1 MHLKT
6 RLIHHPGAVC
16 EHTGAVSPPI
26 YQVSTF
32 RQHGVNRHKG
42 FEYSRGENPTRQV
55 FEQYVADLE
64 GGTRGFA
71 FASGMAAISACFM
84 LLKAGDH
91 IVATEGL
98 YGGTFR
104 VLSRVFER
112 FNLRYS
118 FVDTNDIDAVNS
130 AFRDETRMVYVET
143 PSNPLMVI
151 TDIARI
157 SELAHSRK
165 ALVVVDNTFMSPY
178 LQRPLELGADISVHS
193 ASKFLG
199 GHSDVI
205 AGVAV
210 VKDQEVASR
219 MKWVQVSVG
228 GILGPLDS
236 WLLVRGMKTLGVRLS
251 HSQESAQAIATWLCG
266 RPEVERVYYPGLA
279 THPRAEIHREQ
290 ADGGGAILSF
300 SLRPTIDVEKFLT
313 SLKVWSL
320 AVSLGAV
327 ESIVTQPSRM
337 THASYPS
344 ELRERIGVTDQLVRL
359 SVGLEDVDDL
369 IGDLEEAFEKSQV
382 DGRKP

>member
-1 MHLKT
+1 
-6 RLIHHPGAVC
+6 
-16 EHTGAVSPPI
+16 
-26 YQVSTF
+26 
-32 RQHGVNRHKG
+32 
-42 FEYSRGENPTRQV
+42 
-55 FEQYVADLE
+55 
-64 GGTRGFA
+64 
-71 FASGMAAISACFM
+71 
-84 LLKAGDH
+84 
-91 IVATEGL
+91 
-98 YGGTFR
+98 
-104 VLSRVFER
+104 
-112 FNLRYS
+112 
-118 FVDTNDIDAVNS
+118 
-130 AFRDETRMVYVET
+130 
-143 PSNPLMVI
+143 
-151 TDIARI
+151 
-157 SELAHSRK
+157 
-165 ALVVVDNTFMSPY
+165 
-178 LQRPLELGADISVHS
+178 
-193 ASKFLG
+193 
-199 GHSDVI
+199 
-205 AGVAV
+205 
-210 VKDQEVASR
+210 